1 VLSNDLKRVA
11 DEVRGLQSKR
21 AGAVAALKEAAVGGL
36 GAFDV
41 LEKGLRLNTLAI
53 VPQGRIVAVD
63 GGIVAQEFHGID
75 LFLVRACAVAFD
87 YENGSVKGYDY
98 HPSRLPPYAIHA
110 RHSLQSHEFAWFNG
124 LLRLDCE
131 LACAIGAAEKFS
143 PKVLLLDGSIMPQ
156 VSDRPAKE
164 SPAYS
169 TYEEVLEKFKRL
181 YQLSQERGFW
191 LAGVIKDSR
200 GRHFLDLVSNA
211 AGGLLKD
218 YAQVLERTND
228 TVFLYDFLA
237 EGERT
242 PAFKYSS
249 AAGEHLVLRDLGD
262 WSRKIAS
269 FYVKPAPFDRPLRVD
284 FLLNGAAADI
294 PPLADLICALSKG
307 NKSYAYPAVLIE
319 ADMQA
324 AMPQDEARFFSDAL
338 FATLGRGPDLMELRR
353 NSRPFR

>member
-1 VLSNDLKRVA
+1 MLSNDLKRVA
-11 DEVRGLQSKR
+11 DEVRGLQSSR
-21 AGAVAALKEAAVGGL
+21 ALAVAALKETDGAL

-41 LEKGLRLNTLAI
+41 LEKGLRLRTI
-53 VPQGRIVAVD
+53 PVVPSGRVVAVD

-87 YENGSVKGYDY
+87 YENGKVKSYNY

-124 LLRLDCE
+124 LLRLESE
-131 LACAIGAAEKFS
+131 LSCAIAAAEKFS

-156 VSDRPAKE
+156 VSDRPARE

-169 TYEEVLEKFKRL
+169 AYEDVLDKFKQL
-181 YQLSQERGFW
+181 YTLSQKQGFW

-200 GRHFLDLVSNA
+200 GRHFLDLIASA
-211 AGGLLKD
+211 AGGKLKEFS
-218 YAQVLERTND
+218 QVLERTND
-228 TVFLYDFLA
+228 TVFLYDLLA

-249 AAGEHLVLRDLGD
+249 AASEHVVLRDLGD

-284 FLLNGAAADI
+284 FLLNGTAADI

-324 AMPQDEARFFSDAL
+324 AMNPDEARFFSDAL